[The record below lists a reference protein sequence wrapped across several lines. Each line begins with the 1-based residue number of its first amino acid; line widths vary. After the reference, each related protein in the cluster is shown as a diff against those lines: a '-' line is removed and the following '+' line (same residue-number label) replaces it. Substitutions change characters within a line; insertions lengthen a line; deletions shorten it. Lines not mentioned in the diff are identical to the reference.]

1 LRWKLSFAV
10 YCSANVQQKT
20 IGLTHSNRAALA
32 LFLGCQPSSKI
43 PHQIKSTQAR
53 FFTTV
58 MTDRLPCLVI
68 TKIFLTLPSISR
80 MLLAL

>member
-1 LRWKLSFAV
+1 MRPRGHFADCARITGYPEFAKSLPV
-10 YCSANVQQKT
+10 CRRCVQ
-20 IGLTHSNRAALA
+20 NLA
-32 LFLGCQPSSKI
+32 SRFS
-43 PHQIKSTQAR
+43 QAR
-53 FFTTV
+53 FLTTV